1 MIQGKPKTYEELRQ
15 DMYERIVDEAV
26 YIARASEGSMSVE
39 WVMSQPIFVRKKYFK
54 QMQKEIEA
62 RDEKMKKNK
71 RRAGKN
77 GPSYAKNTRTV
88 GIDEIISSSTST

>member
-1 MIQGKPKTYEELRQ
+1 
-15 DMYERIVDEAV
+15 MYERIVDEAV

-62 RDEKMKKNK
+62 REEKMNKNK
-71 RRAGKN
+71 RRAGKTN

-88 GIDEIISSSTST
+88 GIDEIISSSNSK